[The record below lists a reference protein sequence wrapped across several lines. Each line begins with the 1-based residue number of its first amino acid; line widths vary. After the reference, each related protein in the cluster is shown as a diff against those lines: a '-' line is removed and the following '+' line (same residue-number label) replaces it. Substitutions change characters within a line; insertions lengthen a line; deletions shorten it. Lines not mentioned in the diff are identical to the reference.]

1 MRSTRAGIKGGAA
14 GVAKMHNDAEVLR
27 VLDRAV
33 TILQAEAINAS
44 ELVVEIRKIV
54 MEGSMYILEKN
65 AEKVTPK
72 RSARS
77 LEAKIANGRI
87 RQMLEAVQGK
97 SKQLRTTVAPKDA
110 ADLLRKVATGLSTL
124 KKQSEEHFEAD
135 SDFLALL
142 QNACDDLLSTLQIM
156 EQNRSALTDDQ
167 KAKGIIDR
175 IERILLGVNKGT
187 YSLIETH
194 KLGELDADGIQQF
207 TKALEQLTDPFKS
220 TCSELETIQNLSS
233 VSTDRLKSLNS
244 KMKDIKSSLK
254 LTLPKE
260 KELINAANAMA
271 DILSTALS
279 KVSHSSCTIS

>member
-1 MRSTRAGIKGGAA
+1 MMR
-14 GVAKMHNDAEVLR
+14 NDAEVLR

-54 MEGSMYILEKN
+54 MEGITYILEKN
-65 AEKVTPK
+65 AEKVPK

-77 LEAKIANGRI
+77 LEAKTANGRI
-87 RQMLEAVQGK
+87 RQMLGAVQKK
-97 SKQLRTTVAPKDA
+97 SELLRTTVAPKDA

-194 KLGELDADGIQQF
+194 KLGDLDADGIQQF

-220 TCSELETIQNLSS
+220 TCSELETLQNLSS

-244 KMKDIKSSLK
+244 KMKEIKSSLK
-254 LTLPKE
+254 LILPNE
-260 KELINAANAMA
+260 KELTNAANAMA
-271 DILSTALS
+271 DSLSTALS